1 MHVMVEILKIRSEK
15 NKVKTYGLVIT
26 NANTVTF
33 ISMLKPPTTWNLKIV
48 RYHAKPLC
56 FLVKSSQKPTR
67 QILLLFPFW
76 RVTEA

>member
-1 MHVMVEILKIRSEK
+1 MVEMLKIRSEK

-48 RYHAKPLC
+48 RYHAKPYV
-56 FLVKSSQKPTR
+56 FLLNLHKNLQGKYYYYSH
-67 QILLLFPFW
+67 FGG
-76 RVTEA
+76 